1 MSHQPL
7 RIGID
12 LAATVGQKSGLG
24 FYVENLYTELQKL
37 EADADVHFV
46 PIDRVQK
53 NLRTP
58 YRIAWDQ
65 VGLPLTA
72 LSRGVDMLFVP
83 AFSAP
88 RFFPKPVVMTAH
100 DVFGLRYPEQFSGV
114 ANTYWTKVLPDS
126 MKRVSHLV
134 AISEFTKQEVMTH
147 LQISEENITVV
158 PNAAAPYY
166 RLLDDSEAA
175 ATRIRKLGVRAPF
188 IVTTGTIEPRK
199 NYERLI
205 DAFAFSKRGDHQLVI
220 VGKKGWK
227 YDELFK
233 KVRKYHLEDAVKFVD
248 YVENEDIVALYN
260 ACTFFIA
267 PSLYEGFGLPALEAM
282 QCGAAVMVSQN
293 TSLPEVVGDA
303 GVLFDPFDSDDMRK
317 RMDLLF
323 GDVNLRRAMQ
333 VESTARATQFSWKKT
348 AQQTLDVLRRVYEQT
363 KK

>member
-12 LAATVGQKSGLG
+12 LAATTGQKSGLG

-65 VGLPLTA
+65 AGLPLTA

-88 RFFPKPVVMTAH
+88 RWFPKPVVMTAH
-100 DVFGLRYPEQFSGV
+100 DIYGVSYPEQFSGL
-114 ANTYWTKVLPDS
+114 AKKYWTQILPQS
-126 MKRVSHLV
+126 MKRANHLIS
-134 AISEFTKQEVMTH
+134 ISEFTKQEIITH
-147 LQISEENITVV
+147 LQIPEDKMTVI
-158 PNAAAPYY
+158 PNAAATYY

-188 IVTTGTIEPRK
+188 IVSTGTIEPRK

-282 QCGAAVMVSQN
+282 QCGAAVAVSQN
-293 TSLPEVVGDA
+293 SSLPEVVGDA
-303 GVLFDPFDSDDMRK
+303 GILFDPFDADDIRK

-323 GDVNLRRAMQ
+323 GDVNLRRTMQ
-333 VESTARATQFSWKKT
+333 VQSTARAQQFSWEKT
-348 AQQTLDVLRRVYEQT
+348 AKQTLEVLRQTYEQA